1 MFELILFTSIF
12 SGMSRIYNWN
22 FEEFVQPLYVQIYP
36 ILIQIAMVLNSAM
49 YIVALVSERE
59 CKIRYLLNFQ
69 GSSSTPYIVG
79 MTFGDIL
86 LSMIPTTLLV
96 IVGMLLQIQSF
107 IDYWALLLLTLTT
120 FSFSFIQL
128 VNILATPWQTVKSA
142 FTLVTVEVLIV
153 FGIGLTL

>member
-1 MFELILFTSIF
+1 
-12 SGMSRIYNWN
+12 
-22 FEEFVQPLYVQIYP
+22 
-36 ILIQIAMVLNSAM
+36 
-49 YIVALVSERE
+49 
-59 CKIRYLLNFQ
+59 
-69 GSSSTPYIVG
+69 